1 MHSYMQEKAI
11 CHIKGPARVL
21 AGPGSGKTFTIIQR
35 LHHLTNHHHIPAQQI
50 LCITFT
56 KAAALEMQERYQKQI
71 IETNTKENSCVCFG
85 TVHSICYHILK
96 ESDEFHQYSL
106 VKESGKRKLLEML
119 LIQKGLNESDNY
131 SVISELLFAVSRKK
145 NGISHQ
151 VDMQNVPFDEIYY
164 EYTQALSERKLLD
177 FDDMINCTYHL
188 LLRNEQLRTAWQKRF
203 TYVIVDEFQ
212 DINRIQYEI
221 IKLLAM
227 PENNLFVVGDD
238 DQAIYGFRG
247 ALPDIMKQFLS
258 DFPYASELYLTEN
271 YRSCE
276 KIVSFAGKIILQ
288 NRNRIPKHILSQKSG
303 GTVHIYYEETR
314 KEEELRLLSD
324 INQLDKKN
332 LFQSAVIVRTNIEAI
347 QYIRLFKS
355 HHIRIKEQLQKKS
368 PLCFEHFIKKDFEAF
383 LRFCKE
389 GHKRIDFLQIMNKPE
404 LFLSRQALVSETVH
418 LNELITYYKGSPE
431 ITKNIMQLFQ
441 KLESAKTMSFSVAIR
456 YFRNI
461 IGYDN
466 YLKEHA
472 KNRQEYEEYVRI
484 ADELQKLC
492 KKQIP
497 NERCDGFWQRM
508 EQEYSEM
515 IKNDE
520 TYIIKEGLSVITMH
534 GAKGL
539 EFKHVFLPDV
549 NEGVI
554 PSKQC
559 KTNEDIEE
567 ERRLLYVAVT
577 RAKETLSIYYTR
589 ERGRSPSRFIDALIV

>member
-1 MHSYMQEKAI
+1 MQENAI
-11 CHIKGPARVL
+11 RHNKGPARVL

-71 IETNTKENSCVCFG
+71 TETNTKENSCVCFG

-119 LIQKGLNESDNY
+119 LIQKGLNESDNF

-151 VDMQNVPFDEIYY
+151 VDMQNVPFDEIYH

-212 DINRIQYEI
+212 DINRTQYEI

-288 NRNRIPKHILSQKSG
+288 NRNRIPKHIISQKSG

-355 HHIRIKEQLQKKS
+355 HHIHVKEQLQKKS

-472 KNRQEYEEYVRI
+472 KNHQEYEEFIKI

-497 NERCDGFWQRM
+497 NERCDAFWQRM

-515 IKNDE
+515 MKKDE